1 MDIFIVLALKILPL
15 YFIILL
21 GYVAGKFLKVQK
33 ESIAPLLIYIVTPL
47 IVFSGVVSV
56 QLNAKIFSLPLLY
69 YIPAFLMCVLFYKIS
84 SYFYSSS
91 EKNII
96 AYAAGTGNTGYF
108 GLPLILAFYDPTYF
122 SIAVFVSLGGIFYES
137 TIGFFI
143 VAKGNYTVKQAIRKV
158 IQLPTIY
165 AFLFGI
171 ILNYLH
177 VSMSQNITD
186 TLVYFKGT
194 YIVLGMMLVGF
205 SLSQVTRASVDKTF
219 VALSF
224 IAKFIVLPVL
234 GICAVLLDNHIFHIY
249 DSVVHTVFLIMIIV
263 PIASNTVVLA
273 TLFNTHP
280 EKMSVTVLLS
290 TLLALIYI
298 PIIVGFVFPL
308 VV

>member
-1 MDIFIVLALKILPL
+1 MLALKILPL

>member
-1 MDIFIVLALKILPL
+1 VLALKILPL